1 MLYNKTKEILQ
12 KWESKKDELQ
22 INEILNDLENMIFDE
37 NESDIKNA
45 QTLKYNHDYLEKIK
59 DCYRFIED
67 YITEKDVKFLCG
79 LAKVISKNRYWTYV
93 LYDTDFRYKKVILE
107 QNGENL
113 YLKLVEF
120 WSDLM
125 ILFMIMEKQ

>member
-45 QTLKYNHDYLEKIK
+45 QTLKYNHDYLKKIK
-59 DCYRFIED
+59 ECYRFIED
-67 YITEKDVKFLCG
+67 YITEKDIKFLLR
-79 LAKVISKNRYWTYV
+79 LAKVISKNRYW
-93 LYDTDFRYKKVILE
+93 R
-107 QNGENL
+107 
-113 YLKLVEF
+113 
-120 WSDLM
+120 
-125 ILFMIMEKQ
+125 